1 LPNGQF
7 CLPGNISGTLVIVTG
22 QLPGLRE
29 RKKADTRRALSDA
42 ALNLAFERGL
52 ENVTREDIADLA
64 GVSVRTFNNY
74 FAGKYEALAYRQ
86 TERLRRSAALLR
98 VRPADEPLWTA
109 IEHAMLEPLL
119 ADFDDAYGVQSWLP
133 NREMLAEV
141 RKLLLSQQVQN
152 AVPQQLF
159 DQWIQVVAERTGTDP
174 ERDMYPRLVVAVV
187 RAVADAAVDAYAR
200 ADPPVAITE
209 LLRSGFAAVSAG
221 LPEPTKKEVRHG

>member
-1 LPNGQF
+1 MVVAM
-7 CLPGNISGTLVIVTG
+7 TA

-52 ENVTREDIADLA
+52 DNVTRDEIAALA
-64 GVSVRTFNNY
+64 GVSLRTFNNY
-74 FAGKYEALAYRQ
+74 FNGKYQALAYRQ

-98 VRPADEPLWTA
+98 TRPADEPLWTA
-109 IEHAMLEPLL
+109 IEHAMLAPLQ
-119 ADFDDAYGVQSWLP
+119 ADFDDAYGEQSWLP
-133 NREMLAEV
+133 SRHVLAEV

-152 AVPQQLF
+152 AVPQHLF
-159 DQWIQVVAERTGTDP
+159 DQWIEVVAERTGTDP

-187 RAVADAAVDAYAR
+187 RAVGDAAVDAYVR

-209 LLRSGFAAVSAG
+209 LIRSGFAAVSAG
-221 LPEPTKKEVRHG
+221 LPEPARRGTQHD